1 MSLDKAILYGKEHRK
16 PYRKSKRF
24 DKTCRNHGSCPYC
37 RDNRL
42 HNRYKTDEDT
52 KLKIKE
58 AEEMEKVESKF
69 NEECKEDCVVHKLAT
84 QNACVFC
91 SACRKSPYLKDMLL
105 GKSDEEIEAIQ
116 KEVKEEL
123 GE

>member
-1 MSLDKAILYGKEHRK
+1 MSLDKAISNGKEHRK

-42 HNRYKTDEDT
+42 HNRYKTEEDS

-69 NEECKEDCVVHKLAT
+69 NEECKEDCVVRELVT
-84 QNACVFC
+84 YNTCSICNA
-91 SACRKSPYLKDMLL
+91 KDEYVVANAVCE
-105 GKSDEEIEAIQ
+105 KWEQD
-116 KEVKEEL
+116 K
-123 GE
+123 

>member
-1 MSLDKAILYGKEHRK
+1 MSLDKAISNGKEHRK

-42 HNRYKTDEDT
+42 HNRYKTEEDS

-69 NEECKEDCVVHKLAT
+69 KNGLAEIHYVFSIVNECEYK
-84 QNACVFC
+84 
-91 SACRKSPYLKDMLL
+91 
-105 GKSDEEIEAIQ
+105 
-116 KEVKEEL
+116 
-123 GE
+123 